1 MVTAPWQ
8 WADMSTLKEQGTWLL
23 LYCYAQVPL
32 LPFPWFATCSN
43 QLCSPHIYTITDPS
57 SLRRDA
63 HLILF
68 PACFSAPLSH
78 TWCTPILNRTPEL
91 VRIAAAS
98 NEQQAGKEGCSGQD
112 PCTGS
117 HNPNPHVGVMLT
129 WPQSSRR
136 AAGKHEHLKGSP
148 AQPPAIVTIG
158 ALGKHLPPCFLFL
171 SGEERGKSGIIVRN
185 TGCGGDPKMR
195 NVT

>member
-1 MVTAPWQ
+1 MSRHEHSQRAGHLALTILLRTGSTSPISMVCHMLQPALLPSHLHHHRSLLPVQRCTPH
-8 WADMSTLKEQGTWLL
+8 SLPCLL
-23 LYCYAQVPL
+23 LS
-32 LPFPWFATCSN
+32 T
-43 QLCSPHIYTITDPS
+43 
-57 SLRRDA
+57 
-63 HLILF
+63 
-68 PACFSAPLSH
+68 LSH

-112 PCTGS
+112 PRTGS

-185 TGCGGDPKMR
+185 TGCGADPKMR